1 MAMSLQSLEFTVR
14 PQPYAIVPD
23 LKRDNAT
30 RIMPAKAGQSDGNYK
45 GSATIGLRNRPVTN

>member
-23 LKRDNAT
+23 LKRDNAAQ
-30 RIMPAKAGQSDGNYK
+30 IMPTTTGQSNGHYK
-45 GSATIGLRNRPVTN
+45 GSAVTSLRN